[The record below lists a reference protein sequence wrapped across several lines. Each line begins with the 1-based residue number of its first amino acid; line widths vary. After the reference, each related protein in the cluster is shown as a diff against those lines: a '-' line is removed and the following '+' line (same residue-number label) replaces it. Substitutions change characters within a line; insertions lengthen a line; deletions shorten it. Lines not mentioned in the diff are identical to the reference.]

1 MKAEEITALESALG
15 HRFRRR
21 ELLEQALTHASHA
34 HETESRAP
42 SSGTRDNEQLE
53 FLGDSVL
60 GFLTSQELYRRFP
73 GFHEG
78 ELSKMRAHMVS
89 AAHLVHVAN
98 ELELGRYLRLGRGEE
113 KSGGRH
119 KSALLADAL
128 EAVLAALYLDAGL
141 EKSRE
146 FVVHRVVEPALER
159 LERETGAGLAPT
171 DHKSALQ
178 EFLQAQGRP
187 QPRYVLVEE
196 AGPDHRKTFTVE
208 VRIQSA
214 ERGAGTAFQAEGPS
228 KKAAEQRAARMA
240 LEHLWAATEKAAAHA
255 PKARAGAES
264 R

>member
-1 MKAEEITALESALG
+1 MRAAEITALEAALG
-15 HRFRRR
+15 HRFQHR

-34 HETESRAP
+34 HEAESRAP
-42 SSGTRDNEQLE
+42 ASGARDNEQLE
-53 FLGDSVL
+53 FLGDAVL
-60 GFLTSQELYRRFP
+60 GFLATRELYRRFP
-73 GFHEG
+73 DFHEG

-89 AAHLVHVAN
+89 AQHLVHVAG

-119 KSALLADAL
+119 KAALLADAV

-141 EKSRE
+141 GKAEE
-146 FVVHRVVEPALER
+146 FVVQRVIGPALER
-159 LERETGAGLAPT
+159 LERETGVGLAPT

-208 VRIQSA
+208 VRIQSPGRSA
-214 ERGAGTAFQAEGPS
+214 AAAFQAQGPN
-228 KKAAEQRAARMA
+228 KKIAEQRAARRA
-240 LEHLWAATEKAAAHA
+240 LEHLAAAEEA
-255 PKARAGAES
+255 TARPAS
-264 R
+264 RRRVGTGSR